1 MPMNLYIGIMS
12 GTSIDGVDSVLVN
25 FNGGKVQVISSYSQ
39 DFPLDLREDIFNLL
53 VDYSISLDKLGEID
67 HRLGVIYSECVLE
80 LMKKSRVTANNI
92 TAIGCHGQTIMH
104 SPKSKYPFSMQIG
117 DGNIIAARTGIS
129 TVNDLRRMD
138 IAFGGQGA
146 PLTPGFHREF
156 FYSKSEKRIIL
167 NLGGIAN
174 ITILNDKQLI
184 GFDTGPANCLLDLW
198 IGKCK
203 GENFDNNGEW
213 ARTGKIN
220 KNLLEEFLKE
230 EYFGLT
236 SPKSTGRELF
246 NEVWLDEKLSNFKEI
261 SPEDIQASLTE
272 LTVCSIV
279 DEIIEM
285 APETEGV
292 YGCGG
297 GAYNKFLL
305 ERLGFHLSNMDI
317 RTTEMLGMP
326 VQLVESV
333 AFAWLAKQRIDE
345 IPVNLSQVTG
355 ATNSSVLGALYVPN
369 FFS

>member
-1 MPMNLYIGIMS
+1 MS
-12 GTSIDGVDSVLVN
+12 GTSVDGVDTVLVN
-25 FNGGKVQVISSYSQ
+25 FNGRKVQVLSSYSQ
-39 DFPLDLREDIFNLL
+39 DFPSDLREDIFNLL

-67 HRLGVIYSECVLE
+67 HRLGVIYSECVHK
-80 LMKKSRVTANNI
+80 LMKKAGVLAGDV

-146 PLTPGFHREF
+146 PLTPAFHREF

-174 ITILNDKQLI
+174 ITILNDKPLI

-198 IGKCK
+198 IDKCK
-203 GENFDNNGEW
+203 GKKFDKNGEW

-230 EYFGLT
+230 AYFALT

-246 NEVWLDEKLSNFKEI
+246 NEVWLNEKLSNFKGI
-261 SPEDIQASLTE
+261 SDEDIQASLTE

-279 DEIIEM
+279 DEIIKM
-285 APETEGV
+285 APDTEGV
-292 YGCGG
+292 YVCGG

-305 ERLGFHLSNMDI
+305 ERLAFHLSSINI
-317 RTTEMLGMP
+317 KTTEMLGMP

-333 AFAWLAKQRIDE
+333 AFAWLAKQRIE
-345 IPVNLSQVTG
+345 EVPVNLSQVTG
-355 ATNSSVLGALYVPN
+355 ARSNSVLGALYVPEN
-369 FFS
+369 F

>member
-1 MPMNLYIGIMS
+1 
-12 GTSIDGVDSVLVN
+12 
-25 FNGGKVQVISSYSQ
+25 
-39 DFPLDLREDIFNLL
+39 
-53 VDYSISLDKLGEID
+53 
-67 HRLGVIYSECVLE
+67 
-80 LMKKSRVTANNI
+80 
-92 TAIGCHGQTIMH
+92 
-104 SPKSKYPFSMQIG
+104 
-117 DGNIIAARTGIS
+117 
-129 TVNDLRRMD
+129 MD

-174 ITILNDKQLI
+174 ITILNDKPLI

-203 GENFDNNGEW
+203 GEKFDKNGEW

-261 SPEDIQASLTE
+261 PPEDIQASLTE
-272 LTVCSIV
+272 LTVCSIAKG
-279 DEIIEM
+279 IIEM

-292 YGCGG
+292 YVCGG
-297 GAYNKFLL
+297 GAYNRFLL
-305 ERLGFHLSNMDI
+305 ERLAFHLSSMNI

-345 IPVNLSQVTG
+345 VPVNLSQVTG
-355 ATNSSVLGALYVPN
+355 ARSNTVLGALYVPEN
-369 FFS
+369 F